1 MTTNLILSTNLIGV
15 DGVYCTYWG
24 LGSNLIDDWLINED
38 FKDGHIDYNSE
49 YFWRNYNHSAFMD
62 DWAEQVYNHIES
74 ILKDV
79 FKYHL
84 QMDVNL
90 EYKGYWSPRE
100 YNFSHDVVNFDIDC
114 SEGWDK
120 LIDFCTT
127 HPDFSKF
134 LKDHYSSYDGF
145 TSFTANNVDTLLEDI
160 AVEDMT
166 AYGAMITFLLS
177 NFASDDIRSIDFE
190 IYYQNYFEGSK
201 DLDEIIEDLKNGS
214 TEELEY
220 TYGVDSEM
228 REHLLNKYIALN
240 KDEVLSLY
248 NLDFDAAFEILK
260 EKYPNI
266 EDITIIKY
274 MNMYW
279 NEVDNKTANLFSEV
293 SIS

>member
-1 MTTNLILSTNLIGV
+1 MITNLILSTNLIGV

-38 FKDGHIDYNSE
+38 FKDGYIDYNSE

-62 DWAEQVYNHIES
+62 DWAKQVYNHIES

-134 LKDHYSSYDGF
+134 LKDNFSSYDGF
-145 TSFTANNVDTLLEDI
+145 MSFTANNVDRLLEDV
-160 AVEDMT
+160 AAENMT
-166 AYGAMITFLLS
+166 AYGAMIFFMIVNYVQEDL
-177 NFASDDIRSIDFE
+177 NNIEFE
-190 IYYQNYFEGSK
+190 IYYSNYFDDGG
-201 DLDEIIEDLKNGS
+201 DLGETI
-214 TEELEY
+214 EELKSGE
-220 TYGVDSEM
+220 TETLEWGMSGVGKEM
-228 REHLLNKYIALN
+228 KDVLIERYLSLDKY
-240 KDEVLSLY
+240 EVMDLY
-248 NLDFDAAFEILK
+248 NLDFDVAANIIQERYPNLEYEIITKYILK
-260 EKYPNI
+260 
-266 EDITIIKY
+266 
-274 MNMYW
+274 YW
-279 NEVDNKTANLFSEV
+279 GEVDNKTADLFTNN
-293 SIS
+293 